1 MISTIAMGTRYYYAY
16 KCGILGVILGGDYI
30 GMRFGVILFHMQHVF
45 DPGYVR
51 EADDWNYLDASIEGS
66 SLLHIPEYLKWVTL
80 GIEYH
85 HIHHARTRI
94 PGYILRT
101 CHERAPAGL
110 WDAVTVLSYRDM
122 WRSLWLEVWDEK
134 GETFTTFADA

>member
-85 HIHHARTRI
+85 HIHHFRTRI
-94 PGYILRT
+94 PGYMLRK
-101 CHERAPAGL
+101 CHEEAPEGTWNEVVTMRAAEC
-110 WDAVTVLSYRDM
+110 
-122 WRSLWLEVWDEK
+122 WRSLFLQCYDDID
-134 GETFTTFADA
+134 TQAYA

>member
-94 PGYILRT
+94 PGYMLRK
-101 CHERAPAGL
+101 CHEDANPSMWKNVTRVGL
-110 WDAVTVLSYRDM
+110 AHM
-122 WRSLWLEVWDEK
+122 WRLLNLTIWD
-134 GETFTTFADA
+134 D